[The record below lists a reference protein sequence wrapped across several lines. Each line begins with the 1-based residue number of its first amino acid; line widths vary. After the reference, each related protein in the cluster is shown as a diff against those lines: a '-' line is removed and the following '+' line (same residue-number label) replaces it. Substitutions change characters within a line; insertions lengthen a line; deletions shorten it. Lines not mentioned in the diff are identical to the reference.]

1 MPTGLCRLSKPGV
14 TVIKI
19 LRDMWTSLEQPGRI
33 AMMILVVIMALLLA
47 RWGYLEFVI
56 GLL

>member
-1 MPTGLCRLSKPGV
+1 
-14 TVIKI
+14 VIKI